1 MDDLTVEVLKDYLN
15 KNKFLND
22 KKEILVKT
30 VVVYPC
36 SQGYRKDVV
45 ISTIKDIYMD
55 TNSRKLILEIHKTNV
70 GD

>member
-1 MDDLTVEVLKDYLN
+1 MDDLTTEVLKDYLN

-36 SQGYRKDVV
+36 SQGYKEDIV
-45 ISTIKDIYMD
+45 ISTIKNIYMD
-55 TNSRKLILEIHKTNV
+55 TNNRNLVLEIHKTNV